1 MVVITRK
8 AALEEVGMK
17 ITAWVYHA
25 TRDVSDACCL
35 HTSAKYIPAA
45 KLTIDRS

>member
-17 ITAWVYHA
+17 MTAWVYHDM
-25 TRDVSDACCL
+25 RDVSDGGCL
-35 HTSAKYIPAA
+35 NTSANYIPAC
-45 KLTIDRS
+45 